1 MEKNTCPFSGTKDYK
16 TVFVYHKRPLI
27 ETPFPFTEGKYY
39 REIRQFDVSKHFMS
53 VHEMDIE
60 KIYTDDYVAATY
72 KDEEGILKTFNKII
86 NLPPEKS
93 DNVARAKNIV
103 AFCNNYFQNNTP
115 KEILDVGSGLGVF
128 PYEIKK
134 YNWDCVALDPDQ
146 QAAKHIRNVVGIET
160 ICDDFFK
167 LNLDKKFDVVTF
179 NKVLEHVNDPIAMLQ
194 KSKDYLKPNGIVY
207 IELPDGEIA
216 MKDGKEREEFCI
228 EHIHVFSFTSLSMLI
243 DLAGFET
250 IYMER
255 LQEPSTKYTLRAFVR
270 ISSHN

>member
-93 DNVARAKNIV
+93 DNVARVKNIV

>member
-39 REIRQFDVSKHFMS
+39 REIRQFDVSKHFIS

-72 KDEEGILKTFNKII
+72 KDKEGLRKTFNKIT

-103 AFCNNYFQNNTP
+103 AFCNNYFEDDTP
-115 KEILDVGSGLGVF
+115 KEVLDVGSGLGVF

-146 QAAKHIRNVVGIET
+146 QAADHIKDVVGVET
-160 ICDDFFK
+160 ICNDFFK
-167 LNLDKKFDVVTF
+167 LDLDKKFDVVTF
-179 NKVLEHVNDPIAMLQ
+179 NKVLEHVNDPTAMLQ
-194 KSKDYLKPNGIVY
+194 KSKDYLKPNGVVY

-250 IYMER
+250 IHMER